1 MIDTGGINEA
11 HDTFS
16 KMIKEQVTDFLSSV
30 DFLICVMDGRD
41 GSMPEDKEII
51 RTAKTVNK
59 PFLLVINKV
68 DRMHESELALAD
80 FYQFGAETMIA
91 TSFERRSGVAEILE
105 WLHKKLPEKTDL
117 PSDSMTISIV
127 GKPNVGKSSMVNYLL
142 GSKRMMVS
150 SIAGTTVDS
159 VDTPFVYNDKKYTL
173 IDTAGL
179 RKSAKREEDI
189 EIISAFKSHDSIR
202 RSDIVLLMIDA
213 NEGPSDQDAH
223 IMQSILEDHKGVIVV
238 ANKTDTAKLEIPE
251 FKKVFREQCER
262 VFHFFDDVKIVFTS
276 AQTGHGVEDLL
287 SEVEWMANKLTT
299 RISTADLNNFFFEV
313 IRKAPAPVYGITNVK
328 FYYLTQTNQQPPAF
342 IAFANHPDGVDNAYR
357 RFLIKNLKEKFELKG
372 VPIRIFVMKSKSA
385 DKKEK

>member
-1 MIDTGGINEA
+1 
-11 HDTFS
+11 
-16 KMIKEQVTDFLSSV
+16 
-30 DFLICVMDGRD
+30 
-41 GSMPEDKEII
+41 MPEDKEII

-117 PSDSMTISIV
+117 PTDSMTISIV

-150 SIAGTTVDS
+150 NIAGTTVDS